1 MRAAVAAILLSLAV
15 LAFGTHSLLTA
26 YMHDVSRAAH
36 PTLQRVPAR
45 TAALAAARA
54 RGILLGALA
63 NRAGVATTALKV
75 PSLQSDTRAEPPLA
89 ITALSANTVVRG
101 QVGSRLWSFY
111 FYLMARA
118 GNTLTFSVNQTGGG
132 DCDLYIKAG
141 DIPTRYS
148 YDQRDIGTSPNMNIV
163 LKNTKAT
170 TYYAG
175 VYGYTGCSF
184 VIAAYVAGGGTSSC
198 PNGCTGHGS
207 CTSQGVCNCQSGWSG
222 VDCSISLT
230 QLAPSRPQTTTVASN
245 LWNYYYFSAI
255 P

>member
-1 MRAAVAAILLSLAV
+1 M
-15 LAFGTHSLLTA
+15 
-26 YMHDVSRAAH
+26 
-36 PTLQRVPAR
+36 
-45 TAALAAARA
+45 
-54 RGILLGALA
+54 
-63 NRAGVATTALKV
+63 
-75 PSLQSDTRAEPPLA
+75 
-89 ITALSANTVVRG
+89 RG
-101 QVGSRLWSFY
+101 QVGARLWNFY
-111 FYLMARA
+111 FYLMARP

-184 VIAAYVAGGGTSSC
+184 AIAAYVAGGGTSAC

-222 VDCSISLT
+222 VDCSISLS

-245 LWNYYYFSAI
+245 LWNYYYFSAVSSRLSVRSHTHVPLDI
-255 P
+255 TSTTSVAQITVNQTSPNADCDLYVKQGALPSRFSYDCTPLLCCRRRTHAAPPPP